1 VTINM
6 TAIVALTL
14 SIVLTLVSQL
24 AQKQVVDAVQRELSP
39 GHSALIA
46 SLRRPLF
53 WFAMVCLG
61 VALLAW
67 LVVLG
72 QLDVGKAYPLLSLN
86 YVLVPLACRLLF
98 HESVPPLRWAG
109 IAVILLGVIV
119 ISGS

>member
-1 VTINM
+1 M

-24 AQKQVVDAVQRELSP
+24 AQKQVADDVQREAPPAQSMLM
-39 GHSALIA
+39 A
-46 SLRRPLF
+46 SLTRPMF

-61 VALLAW
+61 VAMLAW

-72 QLDVGKAYPLLSLN
+72 QLDVGKAYPLLGLN
-86 YVLVPLACRLLF
+86 YVLVPLAGRVIF
-98 HESVPPLRWAG
+98 HEPVPPLRWIG
-109 IAVILLGVIV
+109 IAVILAGVIV